1 MTSALVERGGR
12 NLKIDF
18 STSTP
23 IYLQIIEEFKRQIV
37 TGQLQPGDKV
47 PSQRDL
53 AAQVKVNANTV
64 QRAYREMEILGLV
77 ETLRGQ
83 GTFVCQ
89 NQGVVEETRKEM
101 LTNLVDEFVRA
112 VQALGL
118 SEEATLDVVKTRFS
132 EIDSKEEV
140 NNK

>member
-1 MTSALVERGGR
+1 M
-12 NLKIDF
+12 NIDF
-18 STSTP
+18 STSIP

-37 TGQLQPGDKV
+37 TNALKPGDKV

-53 AAQVKVNANTV
+53 AAQIKVNANTV

-89 NQGVVEETRKEM
+89 NQGIVEETRKEM
-101 LTNLVDEFVRA
+101 LTNLVDDFVRA
-112 VQALGL
+112 VRALGL
-118 SEEATLDVVKTRFS
+118 SQEATLDVVKNRFS
-132 EIDSKEEV
+132 ELESKEEV
-140 NNK
+140 NDK

>member
-1 MTSALVERGGR
+1 M
-12 NLKIDF
+12 DF
-18 STSTP
+18 TTSTP

-37 TGQLQPGDKV
+37 TGLLKPGDKV

-53 AAQVKVNANTV
+53 AAQIKVNANTV

-89 NQGVVEETRKEM
+89 SDQIVEETKSEM
-101 LTNLVDEFVRA
+101 LTNLVDEFVRS
-112 VQALGL
+112 VRALGL
-118 SEEATLDVVKTRFS
+118 SQEAIMEVLKSRFADL
-132 EIDSKEEV
+132 EDGDEV
-140 NNK
+140 NGQ

>member
-1 MTSALVERGGR
+1 M
-12 NLKIDF
+12 NIDF
-18 STSTP
+18 TTSTP

-37 TGQLQPGDKV
+37 TGLLKPGDKV

-53 AAQVKVNANTV
+53 AAQIKVNANTV

-89 NQGVVEETRKEM
+89 NHRIVEETKREM
-101 LTNLVDEFVRA
+101 LTNLVDDFVRA
-112 VQALGL
+112 VRGLGL
-118 SEEATLDVVKTRFS
+118 SQEAILEVVKSRLS
-132 EIDSKEEV
+132 QRENGDEV
-140 NNK
+140 NGQ

>member
-1 MTSALVERGGR
+1 M
-12 NLKIDF
+12 DF
-18 STSTP
+18 STSIP
-23 IYLQIIEEFKRQIV
+23 IYLQIIDEFKRQIV
-37 TGQLQPGDKV
+37 TGTLKPGDKI

-53 AAQVKVNANTV
+53 AAEIKVNANTV

-89 NQGVVEETRKEM
+89 NHGIVEETRNEM
-101 LTNLVDEFVRA
+101 LTNLVDDFVRA

-118 SEEATLDVVKTRFS
+118 SVDATLEVVRTRFS
-132 EIDSKEEV
+132 EIEAGEEV
-140 NNK
+140 NNE

>member
-1 MTSALVERGGR
+1 
-12 NLKIDF
+12 
-18 STSTP
+18 
-23 IYLQIIEEFKRQIV
+23 
-37 TGQLQPGDKV
+37 
-47 PSQRDL
+47 
-53 AAQVKVNANTV
+53 
-64 QRAYREMEILGLV
+64 
-77 ETLRGQ
+77 
-83 GTFVCQ
+83 
-89 NQGVVEETRKEM
+89 M

>member
-1 MTSALVERGGR
+1 M
-12 NLKIDF
+12 NIDF

>member
-1 MTSALVERGGR
+1 M
-12 NLKIDF
+12 NIDF
-18 STSTP
+18 STSIP

-37 TGQLQPGDKV
+37 TSALKPGDKV

-53 AAQVKVNANTV
+53 AAQIKVNANTV

-83 GTFVCQ
+83 GTFICQ
-89 NQGVVEETRKEM
+89 NQGIVEETRKEM

-112 VQALGL
+112 VRALGL
-118 SEEATLDVVKTRFS
+118 SQEATLDVVKNRFS
-132 EIDSKEEV
+132 ELESKEEV
-140 NNK
+140 NDK

>member
-1 MTSALVERGGR
+1 M
-12 NLKIDF
+12 DF
-18 STSTP
+18 TTSTP

-37 TGQLQPGDKV
+37 TGLLKPGDKV

-53 AAQVKVNANTV
+53 AAQIKVNANTV

-89 NQGVVEETRKEM
+89 NDQIVEETKSEM
-101 LTNLVDEFVRA
+101 LTNLVDDFVRS

-118 SEEATLDVVKTRFS
+118 SQEAILEVLKRRFADLEKRDEVK
-132 EIDSKEEV
+132 DQ
-140 NNK
+140 

>member
-1 MTSALVERGGR
+1 M
-12 NLKIDF
+12 NIDF
-18 STSTP
+18 STSIP
-23 IYLQIIEEFKRQIV
+23 IYLQIIDEFKRQIV
-37 TGQLQPGDKV
+37 TGTLKPGDKI

-53 AAQVKVNANTV
+53 AAEIKVNANTV

-89 NQGVVEETRKEM
+89 NHGIVEETRNEM
-101 LTNLVDEFVRA
+101 LTNLVDDFVRA

-118 SEEATLDVVKTRFS
+118 SVDATLEVVRTRFS
-132 EIDSKEEV
+132 EIEAGEEV
-140 NNK
+140 NNE

>member
-1 MTSALVERGGR
+1 M
-12 NLKIDF
+12 NIDF
-18 STSTP
+18 STSIP

-37 TGQLQPGDKV
+37 TNALRPGDKV

-53 AAQVKVNANTV
+53 AAQIKVNANTV

-89 NQGVVEETRKEM
+89 NQGIVEETRKEM
-101 LTNLVDEFVRA
+101 LTNLVDDFVRA
-112 VQALGL
+112 VRALGL
-118 SEEATLDVVKTRFS
+118 SQEATLDVVKNRFS
-132 EIDSKEEV
+132 ELESKEEV
-140 NNK
+140 NDK

>member
-1 MTSALVERGGR
+1 
-12 NLKIDF
+12 
-18 STSTP
+18 
-23 IYLQIIEEFKRQIV
+23 
-37 TGQLQPGDKV
+37 
-47 PSQRDL
+47 
-53 AAQVKVNANTV
+53 
-64 QRAYREMEILGLV
+64 MEILGLV

>member
-1 MTSALVERGGR
+1 M
-12 NLKIDF
+12 NIDF
-18 STSTP
+18 STSIP

-37 TGQLQPGDKV
+37 IGQLKPGDKV

-53 AAQVKVNANTV
+53 ATQIRVNANTV
-64 QRAYREMEILGLV
+64 QRAYREMEALGLV

-89 NQGVVEETRKEM
+89 YQGIVEETRKEM
-101 LTNLVDEFVRA
+101 LTNLVDDFVRA

-118 SEEATLDVVKTRFS
+118 DQEAILEVVKFKFA
-132 EIDSKEEV
+132 EIDKEKGV
-140 NNK
+140 HRK

>member
-1 MTSALVERGGR
+1 M
-12 NLKIDF
+12 NIDF
-18 STSTP
+18 STSIP
-23 IYLQIIEEFKRQIV
+23 IYLQIIDEFKRQIV
-37 TGQLQPGDKV
+37 TGTLKPGDKI

-53 AAQVKVNANTV
+53 AAEIKVNANTV

-89 NQGVVEETRKEM
+89 NHGIVEETRNEM
-101 LTNLVDEFVRA
+101 LTNLVDDFVRA

-118 SEEATLDVVKTRFS
+118 SVEATLEVVRTRFS
-132 EIDSKEEV
+132 EIEAGEEV
-140 NNK
+140 NNE

>member
-1 MTSALVERGGR
+1 L
-12 NLKIDF
+12 NIDF
-18 STSTP
+18 TTSTP

-37 TGQLQPGDKV
+37 TGLLKPGDKV

-53 AAQVKVNANTV
+53 AAQIKVNANTV

-89 NQGVVEETRKEM
+89 SDQIVEETKSEM
-101 LTNLVDEFVRA
+101 LTNLVDEFVRS
-112 VQALGL
+112 VRALGL
-118 SEEATLDVVKTRFS
+118 SQEAIMEVLKSRFADL
-132 EIDSKEEV
+132 EDGDEV
-140 NNK
+140 NGQ

>member
-1 MTSALVERGGR
+1 L
-12 NLKIDF
+12 NIDF
-18 STSTP
+18 STSIP
-23 IYLQIIEEFKRQIV
+23 IYLQIIDEFKRQIV
-37 TGQLQPGDKV
+37 TGTLKPGDKI

-53 AAQVKVNANTV
+53 AAEIKVNANTV

-89 NQGVVEETRKEM
+89 NHGIVEETRNEM
-101 LTNLVDEFVRA
+101 LTNLVDDFVRA

-118 SEEATLDVVKTRFS
+118 SVDATLEVVRTRFS
-132 EIDSKEEV
+132 EIEAGEEV
-140 NNK
+140 NNE